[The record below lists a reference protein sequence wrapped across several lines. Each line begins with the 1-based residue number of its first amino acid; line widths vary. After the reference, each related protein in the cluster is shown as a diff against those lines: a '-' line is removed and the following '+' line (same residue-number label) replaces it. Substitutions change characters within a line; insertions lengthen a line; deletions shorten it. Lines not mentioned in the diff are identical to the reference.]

1 LDNAKALNFFDFDG
15 LRQAIYTMDN
25 FIFDK
30 TDKGREEIITRKYRL
45 ASRLRSLLVLIDGK
59 KTNVELLSKVAG
71 LGLDMQSLVDLAEGE
86 FIEGVA
92 MVPGSDPAIPAP
104 APVRLPNNTMTAAQG
119 ASLEAANA
127 SKNKGMI
134 SPEAYLI
141 LQSFLIETIRSAIG
155 LRGFTLQL
163 KVERASTLADFEALR
178 EPYLAAVKKAK
189 GNEAMA
195 SLGERLDQLLLDAAR
210 SM

>member
-1 LDNAKALNFFDFDG
+1 
-15 LRQAIYTMDN
+15 MDN

-30 TDKGREEIITRKYRL
+30 TDKGREEIVTRKYRL

-59 KTNVELLSKVAG
+59 KDNTELLSKVAG
-71 LGLDMQSLVDLAEGE
+71 LGLDMQSLVELAEGE

-92 MVPGSDPAIPAP
+92 IVPGSDPAIPP
-104 APVRLPNNTMTAAQG
+104 PSHIQEGV
-119 ASLEAANA
+119 
-127 SKNKGMI
+127 KNMPMM

-141 LQSFLIETIRSAIG
+141 LQTFFNETIRSVIG

-178 EPYLAAVKKAK
+178 EPFLAAVKKAK
-189 GNEAMA
+189 GSEAMV
-195 SLGERLDQLLLDAAR
+195 SLGERLNQLLQEAER
-210 SM
+210 SA